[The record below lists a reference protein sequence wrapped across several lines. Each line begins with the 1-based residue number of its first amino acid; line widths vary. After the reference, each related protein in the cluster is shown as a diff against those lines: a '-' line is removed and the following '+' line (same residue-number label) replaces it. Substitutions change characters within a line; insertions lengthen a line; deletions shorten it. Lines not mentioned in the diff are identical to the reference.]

1 MIGEKFP
8 LNPPPAVPIAIIILL
23 YRYGVR
29 FRHYIS
35 TIKEAH
41 CFRVVSIAIRMAV
54 LQALGLYSEVVL
66 RVASA

>member
-35 TIKEAH
+35 TLKEAR
-41 CFRVVSIAIRMAV
+41 CIRVVSCVIRRAI
-54 LQALGLYSEVVL
+54 LQTLGLY
-66 RVASA
+66 